1 MVYIFK
7 PTNVRKEDS
16 MNECK
21 ECIALSREFKDCQK
35 AFIAI
40 GDETRQQIIIALLE
54 SDYQGIRVG
63 DITKNTHLSRA
74 AVSHHLKI
82 LKDANIISMRREG
95 TMNYYFMNASDTQWG
110 KIMNLVQHIN
120 EIINTMPEEEKQ
132 IYNRTE

>member
-1 MVYIFK
+1 
-7 PTNVRKEDS
+7 
-16 MNECK
+16 MNDCK
-21 ECIALSREFKDCQK
+21 ECMILSKEFKDCQK

-63 DITKNTHLSRA
+63 DITKHTHLSRA

-95 TMNYYFMNASDTQWG
+95 TMNYYFMNVSDIQWG

-120 EIINTMPEEEKQ
+120 EIINTMSEEEKR
-132 IYNRTE
+132 IYNRTESETDF

>member
-1 MVYIFK
+1 
-7 PTNVRKEDS
+7 
-16 MNECK
+16 MNDCK
-21 ECIALSREFKDCQK
+21 ECMVLSKEFKDCQK

-63 DITKNTHLSRA
+63 DITKHTHLSRA

-95 TMNYYFMNASDTQWG
+95 TMNYYFMNASDIQWG

-120 EIINTMPEEEKQ
+120 EIINTMSEEEKR
-132 IYNRTE
+132 IYNRTESETDF